1 VPPTSRR
8 SLWTDTLPPSERF
21 EPTPT
26 SADRALA
33 GHDVAIVGGGYTGL
47 WTAWYLAQRDPN
59 LRILVLER
67 DRIGF
72 GASGRNGGWCSA
84 ILPMSLDTIADR
96 HGASAAHRMQSAM
109 HDTVREV
116 GRFAAEHAPADVLQR
131 SGTID
136 LARNEPQR
144 RRLLDH
150 LAEQRRFGF
159 GDDDHRWLD
168 AAETAEVVRAT
179 GAIGAITTPHCA
191 TVHPLRLVHALARAV
206 AAAGVTIVEGV
217 EVTEIHPGRL
227 ETDAGSIRVDV
238 VVRATEGYTCDLPGE
253 RRSMLPIYSLMIAT
267 EPLPAEVWGEIGL
280 DERPTFTDGRNLIVY
295 GQRTADG
302 RFAFGGRGAAYRFG
316 SRISPDLDHDDRVRD
331 LLVEELVAMFPMV
344 RGTAITHHWGG
355 VLGATRDWQCAVR
368 FDRRAGFATAGGY
381 VGDGVATTN
390 LAGRTLAALIG
401 GPSLD
406 GDDELLR
413 LPWVGHRS
421 RRWEPEPLRWIGVN
435 TARIAARRADRY
447 EDEHDDSSRLWGGL
461 MSALLRR

>member
-8 SLWTDTLPPSERF
+8 SLWSDTLPASERF
-21 EPTPT
+21 EPTVGG
-26 SADRALA
+26 SLD

-47 WTAWYLAQRDPN
+47 WTAWYLAQRDPS
-59 LRILVLER
+59 LRVVVLER
-67 DRIGF
+67 DRVGF

-84 ILPMSLDTIADR
+84 ILPMSLDTIAVR
-96 HGASAAHRMQSAM
+96 HGASAARRMQIEM
-109 HDTVREV
+109 HGTVREV
-116 GRFAAEHAPADVLQR
+116 GRFASQHAPDGVFHR
-131 SGTID
+131 GGTID

-159 GDDDHRWLD
+159 DDEDHRWLD
-168 AAETAEVVRAT
+168 AAETAATVRAE
-179 GAIGAITTPHCA
+179 GAIGAVTTPHCG

-206 AAAGVTIVEGV
+206 DAAGVTIAEGV
-217 EVTEIHPGRL
+217 EVTEIHRGRL
-227 ETDAGSIRVDV
+227 ETSAGSISAGV

-267 EPLPAEVWGEIGL
+267 EPLPADVWDEIGL
-280 DERPTFTDGRNLIVY
+280 DDRPTFTDGRNLIVY

-302 RFAFGGRGAAYRFG
+302 RFAFGGRGAAYRYG
-316 SRISPDLDHDDRVRD
+316 SRISPDLDHDERVRD
-331 LLVEELVAMFPMV
+331 LLVEELVSMFPAV
-344 RGTAITHHWGG
+344 RGAAITNHWGG

-368 FDRRAGFATAGGY
+368 FDRRNGFATAGGY

-406 GDDELLR
+406 GDDDLLR

-435 TARIAARRADRY
+435 AARVAARRADRF
-447 EDEHDDSSRLWGGL
+447 EAEHDDTSRLWGGL
-461 MSALLRR
+461 MATLLRR